1 MTSGSRQRTK
11 MVGQQGFLVIIP
23 IIFHASIYVITNKCS
38 FFSAWKTHF
47 SLVERKRWNINKT
60 LSCIFSAQM
69 LIIVSGADRAAAFN
83 LCSAFASIFIT
94 ILLRTQLCSIAIKYL
109 YKFLALQ
116 FTYVTAIF
124 FLGDHPLILA
134 LQPSFLLSL
143 SSEYFTASVILVVT
157 FIRTLVKLRHSWP
170 LQNGVRC
177 ARAGRSVRCA
187 RTPV

>member
-124 FLGDHPLILA
+124 F
-134 LQPSFLLSL
+134 
-143 SSEYFTASVILVVT
+143 
-157 FIRTLVKLRHSWP
+157 
-170 LQNGVRC
+170 
-177 ARAGRSVRCA
+177 
-187 RTPV
+187 